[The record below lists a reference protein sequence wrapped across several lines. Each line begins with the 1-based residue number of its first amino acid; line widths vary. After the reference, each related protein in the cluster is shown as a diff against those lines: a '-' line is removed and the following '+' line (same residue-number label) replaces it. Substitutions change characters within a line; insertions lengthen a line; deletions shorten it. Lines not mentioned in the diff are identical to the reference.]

1 MQDEQIGELIADFI
15 ELIGFTKAELA
26 KLYELQNQQR
36 SEIQELQKA
45 QNQLARVSKQQF
57 NSNYSELNEKIVAL
71 REYFEQEQAKDKEF
85 RDKFMA
91 IVTVGNVVGIPLLI
105 LFFEKLIK

>member
-1 MQDEQIGELIADFI
+1 MQDEQLGELIADFI

-26 KLYELQNQQR
+26 KLYELQTQQR
-36 SEIQELQKA
+36 KDTEELQKA
-45 QNQLARVSKQQF
+45 QNQLARATKQQVG
-57 NSNYSELNEKIVAL
+57 SIYSELNEKIAAL
-71 REYFEQEQAKDKEF
+71 REYFEQEQLKDKEF

-105 LFFEKLIK
+105 LFFDKLIK